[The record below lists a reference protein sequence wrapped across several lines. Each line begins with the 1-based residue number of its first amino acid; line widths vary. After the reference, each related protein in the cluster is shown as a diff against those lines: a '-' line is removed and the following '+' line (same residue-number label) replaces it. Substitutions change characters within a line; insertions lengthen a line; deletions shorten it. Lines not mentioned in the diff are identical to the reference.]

1 MLRPI
6 RIIHK
11 GFRSF
16 RLVVFIK
23 LYENALFFKKYVD
36 VKLHINMTYFGETV
50 GTGQAEAVPK
60 KVSQQF

>member
-23 LYENALFFKKYVD
+23 LYENALFFKSM
-36 VKLHINMTYFGETV
+36 LI
-50 GTGQAEAVPK
+50 
-60 KVSQQF
+60 